1 VKIFTEDSE
10 FHTSIFRKLIFTE
23 DNT

>member
-1 VKIFTEDSE
+1 MEDSE

>member
-10 FHTSIFRKLIFTE
+10 FYTSVFREF
-23 DNT
+23 